1 MLKCAETAPKPL
13 LAHATSGAEI
23 GVKMFYAVGMR
34 EVLEYVLTVGLREV
48 LERSNTWQRVVLEH
62 SVLTPF

>member
-1 MLKCAETAPKPL
+1 MGTCVIIVYT
-13 LAHATSGAEI
+13 
-23 GVKMFYAVGMR
+23 VGMR
-34 EVLEYVLTVGLREV
+34 EVLEHVLTVGMREVLEHVLTVGLKEV

>member
-1 MLKCAETAPKPL
+1 
-13 LAHATSGAEI
+13 
-23 GVKMFYAVGMR
+23 MR
-34 EVLEYVLTVGLREV
+34 EVLEYVLTVGLREVLEHVLTVGLRKV